1 MPKRPPKLSRG
12 YTKVREW
19 LFDSDD
25 DTMPV
30 PRLPVATSPAVP
42 AHADC
47 ISPPPPKRMTF
58 AAALTA
64 KAAPSVT
71 RRESVLPKSRPPPL
85 PCFPSAYATGT
96 DPVHVQS
103 RTSRQPPLAAPAPT
117 PAKGSMRDMQPPVSN
132 GDLYVLRPPIST
144 GHHHVLDG
152 ALWRTVAIKEKP
164 KIPWTCWGR
173 GIVDLRPTGRH
184 MVAGRLLRHAISEAK
199 RIISQVPC
207 QHKIGMCKCSFE
219 RFMMYQH
226 DESEW
231 QPWVLCMLATTTTRE
246 GAFMME
252 ASIILEFEKSTNNRD
267 NNINWIKSCDYGGEG
282 PKPPTDAHAE
292 HVVYLAVLPIYTG
305 WTQRMRIVPKGP
317 RFCL

>member
-1 MPKRPPKLSRG
+1 
-12 YTKVREW
+12 
-19 LFDSDD
+19 
-25 DTMPV
+25 
-30 PRLPVATSPAVP
+30 
-42 AHADC
+42 
-47 ISPPPPKRMTF
+47 
-58 AAALTA
+58 
-64 KAAPSVT
+64 
-71 RRESVLPKSRPPPL
+71 
-85 PCFPSAYATGT
+85 
-96 DPVHVQS
+96 
-103 RTSRQPPLAAPAPT
+103 
-117 PAKGSMRDMQPPVSN
+117 MQPPVSN

-173 GIVDLRPTGRH
+173 GIVDLRPIGRH

-282 PKPPTDAHAE
+282 PKPPADAHAE

>member
-1 MPKRPPKLSRG
+1 MSKRPPKLSRG
-12 YTKVREW
+12 YTKVKDW

-25 DTMPV
+25 DTWPV

-58 AAALTA
+58 VAALTA

-103 RTSRQPPLAAPAPT
+103 RTSRQPPLAAPAIT

-132 GDLYVLRPPIST
+132 GEHNVLRPPIST

-164 KIPWTCWGR
+164 KMPWTCWGR
-173 GIVDLRPTGRH
+173 GIVDLRPIGRQ
-184 MVAGRLLRHAISEAK
+184 MVAGRQLRHAISEAK
-199 RIISQVPC
+199 RIISQAPC
-207 QHKIGMCKCSFE
+207 QHKVGMCKCPYD
-219 RFMMYQH
+219 RFMLYQS
-226 DESEW
+226 DESSW
-231 QPWVLCMLATTTTRE
+231 QPWVMCLLGSTTTRE
-246 GAFMME
+246 GSFFLE
-252 ASIILEFEKSTNNRD
+252 ASLIYEFERGSTNIA
-267 NNINWIKSCDYGGEG
+267 NNTNWLKSCDYGGEG
-282 PKPPTDAHAE
+282 PRAEVDAHEE
-292 HVVYLAVLPIYTG
+292 HFVYLAVRPIAPSP
-305 WTQRMRIVPKGP
+305 Q
-317 RFCL
+317 C